1 MKTIC
6 IFLLMIIIGI
16 SLLILP
22 LFAIMPHQ
30 TKEKSKED
38 VKAIKDI
45 SSISKMG
52 IALVVIGG
60 IGFIGIFVCYAIF
73 GIERFD
79 SLFNQY
85 LRPIIY
91 GFILLI
97 ALISLIVMK
106 IKEGRKNK

>member
-1 MKTIC
+1 
-6 IFLLMIIIGI
+6 MIVIGI

-60 IGFIGIFVCYAIF
+60 IGFIAIFVCYTIF

-85 LRPIIY
+85 LRPIIS
-91 GFILLI
+91 GFIFLI

>member
-1 MKTIC
+1 MKTIF
-6 IFLLMIIIGI
+6 IFLLMIVIGI

-60 IGFIGIFVCYAIF
+60 IGFIAIFVCYAIF

-91 GFILLI
+91 GLIFLI